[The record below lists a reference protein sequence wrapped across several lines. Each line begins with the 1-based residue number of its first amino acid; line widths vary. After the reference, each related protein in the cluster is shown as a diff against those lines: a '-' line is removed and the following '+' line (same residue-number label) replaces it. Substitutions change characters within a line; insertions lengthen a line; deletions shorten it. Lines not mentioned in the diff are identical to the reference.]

1 MPLYEYKCEECGT
14 LFEKLVS
21 HAESQVVCIQCQSK
35 RIKKQFSVFAAS
47 VSHGRPGDTPS
58 SPCGSCE
65 SPGRGQCGI
74 NN

>member
-14 LFEKLVS
+14 RFERLVS
-21 HAESQVVCIQCQSK
+21 HAENQIVCVQCQSK
-35 RIKKQFSVFAAS
+35 RVKKQFSVFATS
-47 VSHGRPGDTPS
+47 VSEGKSTDIPP

-74 NN
+74 N